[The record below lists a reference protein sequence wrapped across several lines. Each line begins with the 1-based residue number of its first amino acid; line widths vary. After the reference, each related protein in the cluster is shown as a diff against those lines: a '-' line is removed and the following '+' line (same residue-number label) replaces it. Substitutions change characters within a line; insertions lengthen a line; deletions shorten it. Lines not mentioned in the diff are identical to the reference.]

1 MQANEAIIFGKTLER
16 LRKKI
21 MSIWYNFKD
30 GEISRSELIN
40 KSEPII
46 NLMKKC
52 FSKHQHS
59 QQRCVRTLSRKLLK
73 HFDYLF
79 VFIHIE
85 GVEPTNNISE
95 QGIRSA
101 VQWRKLCFGNKSDAG
116 AVLTSR
122 LLTATRTC
130 LLHKRNSLEYL
141 GNVIKA
147 YRYGTKIPSLLM

>member
-1 MQANEAIIFGKTLER
+1 MN
-16 LRKKI
+16 
-21 MSIWYNFKD
+21 N
-30 GEISRSELIN
+30 
-40 KSEPII
+40 
-46 NLMKKC
+46 C
-52 FSKHQHS
+52 FSTHQHS
-59 QQRCVRTLSRKLLK
+59 QERCVRTLSRKLLK

-79 VFIHIE
+79 VFVRHE

-101 VQWRKLCFGNKSDAG
+101 VQWRKLCFGNKSDTG

-130 LLHKRNSLEYL
+130 WLHKQNSLEYL

-147 YRYGTKIPSLLM
+147 YRYGEKSPHYCSK

>member
-1 MQANEAIIFGKTLER
+1 
-16 LRKKI
+16 
-21 MSIWYNFKD
+21 
-30 GEISRSELIN
+30 
-40 KSEPII
+40 
-46 NLMKKC
+46 
-52 FSKHQHS
+52 
-59 QQRCVRTLSRKLLK
+59 LK

-79 VFIHIE
+79 VFIYRE

-95 QGIRSA
+95 QGVRYA

-130 LLHKRNSLEYL
+130 WLYKRNALEYL

-147 YRYGTKIPSLLM
+147 YRYGEKIPSLLQ